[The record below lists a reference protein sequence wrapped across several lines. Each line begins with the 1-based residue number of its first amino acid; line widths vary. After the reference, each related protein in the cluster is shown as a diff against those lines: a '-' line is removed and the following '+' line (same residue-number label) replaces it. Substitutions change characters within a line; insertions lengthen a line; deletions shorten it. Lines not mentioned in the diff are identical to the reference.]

1 METVLFLIEC
11 VGTVSFAVSGTLVAI
26 GKRTDIIGALIFAL
40 LTSFGGGLLRDIILG
55 KLPPSVF
62 VNERF
67 RVLLVICLLA
77 SLLCCALACFGRNP
91 MRIREHRHDLW
102 LDLTDAV
109 GISVFCISGVDTAIE
124 VVGGSENAL
133 LLVFC
138 GCITGVGGGILR
150 DVFSAEIPFIFR
162 KYVYLIPTVVGSAFY
177 TLTYGCISH
186 YTGMLVSMGLII
198 VLRTLAIV
206 FKWNFP
212 VLGESKQRDDAV
224 ISRDIPQSEPE
235 AELKCRGG
243 ESGVEPERAEDAMCG
258 EERDGMG
265 MTR

>member
-11 VGTVSFAVSGTLVAI
+11 VGTASFAISGTLVAI
-26 GKRTDIIGALIFAL
+26 GKRTDVIGALIFAF
-40 LTSFGGGLLRDIILG
+40 LTSFGGGLIRDIILG

-62 VNERF
+62 VDEHF
-67 RVLLVICLLA
+67 RLLLLICLCA
-77 SLLCCALACFGRNP
+77 SLLCCALASFGKNAE
-91 MRIREHRHDLW
+91 RIRDHRHDLW

-109 GISVFCISGVDTAIE
+109 GISVFCISGVDTAIA
-124 VVGGSENAL
+124 VSGGSDNAL

-138 GCITGVGGGILR
+138 GCVTGVGGGILR
-150 DVFSAEIPFIFR
+150 DVCSAEIPFIFR

-177 TLTYGCISH
+177 AFTYGYIPH
-186 YTGMLVSMGLII
+186 YIGMLVSMGLII

-212 VLGESKQRDDAV
+212 VLGKTNAHIDAV
-224 ISRDIPQSEPE
+224 IPRENSTGTPE
-235 AELKCRGG
+235 TATAGDVSVMGDDTKSDAETSDDKM
-243 ESGVEPERAEDAMCG
+243 E
-258 EERDGMG
+258 